1 MYTDDKRPLNALC
14 VSRSGSFLLIWSSQS
29 IGLRGDVLLNPGVFL
44 PAHHT
49 ESDLVRSA
57 IGGFLIPT
65 RSAPGTAP
73 KSPNWFATE
82 LLTFLPTHH
91 KLHQA
96 PFCLTMSTPTFL
108 PHYRC
113 SPSACPMQSP
123 FSATTVVSGNMLS
136 KLSSQ
141 WAKQSD
147 SRSIT
152 VSRPIPPLYPVE
164 WRR

>member
-1 MYTDDKRPLNALC
+1 MCFPLRILSAYLVKPIDRTSRRC
-14 VSRSGSFLLIWSSQS
+14 PFEPGSIPSRSSHG
-29 IGLRGDVLLNPGVFL
+29 
-44 PAHHT
+44 
-49 ESDLVRSA
+49 VRSGA
-57 IGGFLIPT
+57 ICDRGFSDPDPFGARNGPQI
-65 RSAPGTAP
+65 
-73 KSPNWFATE
+73 PNWFATE

-113 SPSACPMQSP
+113 NPSACPMQSP